1 MDFAGK
7 FSSLLFSRSTAA
19 LATILVLSLAGC
31 APATFIETMNPNWA
45 SIEIRKDLEYN
56 SAWEKVVDS
65 LTRRFDLEVVTK
77 ESGYIRTGWLYTWTG
92 KLDSAYKVRVTVK
105 FSQNRRKVDIK
116 SEAIYKSY
124 MGTDTLLVRTMKT
137 DIMGVVSRT
146 TK

>member
-1 MDFAGK
+1 MPIISK
-7 FSSLLFSRSTAA
+7 VTTVA
-19 LATILVLSLAGC
+19 LAVGLTSFLAGC
-31 APATFIETMNPNWA
+31 APATFVETMNPNWA
-45 SIEIRKDLEYN
+45 SVEIRKNLEYD
-56 SAWEKVVDS
+56 SAWEKVVDT

-105 FSQNRRKVDIK
+105 FNQNRNKVDIK

-124 MGTDTLLVRTMKT
+124 MGTDTLLVRTMKS
-137 DIMGVVSRT
+137 DIMGAVART